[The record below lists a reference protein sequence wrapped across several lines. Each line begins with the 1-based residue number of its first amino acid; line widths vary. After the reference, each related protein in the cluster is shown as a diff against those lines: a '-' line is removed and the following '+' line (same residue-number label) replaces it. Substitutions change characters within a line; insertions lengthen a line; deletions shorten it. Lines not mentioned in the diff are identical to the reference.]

1 MNKHVALIAGITG
14 AVGSALARELSSR
27 DEWIVF
33 GLSRNPPS
41 SPINGVE
48 YRQIDLN
55 DWDGSREAL
64 AEINEV
70 THLSTAEEQPMR
82 NRFSKMQTIT

>member
-14 AVGSALARELSSR
+14 AVGSALAKELSSR
-27 DEWIVF
+27 DEWVVF

-41 SPINGVE
+41 APINGVE

-55 DWDGSREAL
+55 VPGKLWLRLTRSP
-64 AEINEV
+64 
-70 THLSTAEEQPMR
+70 TFSTAEEQPMR
-82 NRFSKMQTIT
+82 NRFWKMQTTT